1 MKRRLYY
8 TLLIMV
14 TASCM
19 LYGTFRHIL
28 GIGLD
33 IDPAVDDLINLS
45 QEDGSGEFNQQLN
58 AFRSIKADLDVCSIT
73 IQKGDSYSISGQ
85 YIKDMKSDFKVIKSV
100 LTIKQSDASAEHVL
114 GVRRDDNRI
123 VITIPEE
130 ASLKRID
137 LNTTVATINLE
148 NIDAQRCRII
158 NQTGDLFISGMTS
171 DYAMLRVEAG
181 NIELEQMDFQRLH
194 VRSGVSEVHLSTP
207 LNLAD
212 YKVSVS
218 TDVGIVNYGGDE
230 FRNSYEEENDTGKV
244 LEINNGTGDILVSYK
259 SK

>member
-1 MKRRLYY
+1 
-8 TLLIMV
+8 
-14 TASCM
+14 M
-19 LYGTFRHIL
+19 LYGSFRHVLQARIE
-28 GIGLD
+28 
-33 IDPAVDDLINLS
+33 ANKEEFSNVSMEN
-45 QEDGSGEFNQQLN
+45 GSGEFNQQLN
-58 AFRSIKADLDVCSIT
+58 EFDKIKADLSVCSVT
-73 IQKGDSYSISGQ
+73 IQHGETYSISGY
-85 YIKDMKSDFKVIKSV
+85 YIKDMKSDFSVRQKV
-100 LTIKQSDASAEHVL
+100 LTIAQSTNTESHVL
-114 GVRRDDNRI
+114 GVHRDDNRI